1 MNYTLCLCLF
11 MSRCEGE
18 DNQKFLSRRSLQ
30 LYLSAPQQR
39 RQHAVPWSQGDP
51 LRSQPHWYQCSQA
64 TEKCKS
70 QASVNRS
77 IVCCININIVRIK
90 SQRYIMNMFVDM
102 IWSQKYNE
110 NITHLPVLYLQYES
124 DSVSLL
130 QITWKT
136 PEKKRDECSFKGKD
150 LQASELLV

>member
-1 MNYTLCLCLF
+1 
-11 MSRCEGE
+11 
-18 DNQKFLSRRSLQ
+18 
-30 LYLSAPQQR
+30 
-39 RQHAVPWSQGDP
+39 
-51 LRSQPHWYQCSQA
+51 
-64 TEKCKS
+64 
-70 QASVNRS
+70 
-77 IVCCININIVRIK
+77 
-90 SQRYIMNMFVDM
+90 MNMFVDM